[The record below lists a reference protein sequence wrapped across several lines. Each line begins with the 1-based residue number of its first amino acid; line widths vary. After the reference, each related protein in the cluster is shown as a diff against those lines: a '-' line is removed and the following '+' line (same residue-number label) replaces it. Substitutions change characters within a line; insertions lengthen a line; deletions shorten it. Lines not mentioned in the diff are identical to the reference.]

1 MDIMDTD
8 ELLFAP
14 EEKNESFGTSWI
26 VLIVDDDIEVHSFT
40 KLALHDFTYDRKPL
54 HFLSAYSAKE
64 ATEILKHHDDIAV
77 ILLDV
82 VMETDTAGLDLVE
95 IIRYRFNNTMVRI
108 IIRTGQPGAAPER
121 YVIDHYD
128 INDYKEKTELTTDR
142 LYTTIR
148 SALSQYKQIIELL
161 NKKNEIYATLITDSL
176 TGLGNRVK
184 LNYDLDTEKPMSLI
198 LLNIDSFSM
207 INDVYGFEVGDQM
220 LLQFAKILRDT
231 SSSICKIYRLEAD
244 IYAILTSYTEV
255 QDIQKEVLLIQSSI
269 TKNSFLINGIE
280 HRINVTMGVVK
291 HDMGNMIQKAEI
303 ALREARKMSRN
314 RVQVYS
320 DDLAV
325 ITQIKENTKWTKWLK
340 DALDHDKLIAY
351 FQPIVDC
358 KTGMI
363 VKYETLVRLEHDGVI
378 YTPFLFLG
386 TARYAGLLHQ
396 ITQRMFD
403 QACAKFADNTLGFTI
418 NITDQDLLE
427 EDFVEFIEQT
437 RIHYGIEADRIYF
450 EILEESSIL
459 TNPLAERHLNRL
471 TEMGYHLCLDDF
483 GVQCS
488 NFAQL
493 GNLNLAIVKID
504 GIYIKD
510 IDVNQKSQ
518 VVTES
523 ILFFTSKIGVKT
535 VAEFVHSAQVYEIV
549 KSMGIDYAQGYFLGE
564 PKPDLI

>member
-1 MDIMDTD
+1 MDAD

-14 EEKNESFGTSWI
+14 EKEETLPEARWK
-26 VLIVDDDIEVHSFT
+26 VLIVDDDSEVHSFT
-40 KLALHDFTYDRKPL
+40 KLALHDFIYERKPL
-54 HFLSAYSAKE
+54 QFLSAYSASE
-64 ATEILKHHDDIAV
+64 AIEILKNYDDIAI

-95 IIRYRFNNTMVRI
+95 TIRFRFNNMMVRI
-108 IIRTGQPGAAPER
+108 IIRTGQPGVAPER

-161 NKKNEIYATLITDSL
+161 NKKNEIYNTLITDSL

-184 LNYDLDTEKPMSLI
+184 LNYDLDNDEPMSLI

-220 LLQFAKILRDT
+220 LLQFADILLHT
-231 SSSICKIYRLEAD
+231 SSSDCGVYRLEAD
-244 IYAILTSYTEV
+244 IYALLTCHKTA
-255 QDIQKEVLLIQSSI
+255 QDIQKEVVAIRNSI
-269 TKNSFLINGIE
+269 TKNSFLINGLE
-280 HRINVTMGVVK
+280 HRINVTMGVVE
-291 HDMGNMIQKAEI
+291 HDIGNMIQKAEI

-314 RVQVYS
+314 RIQVYS

-340 DALDHDKLIAY
+340 DALDNDKLIAY
-351 FQPIVDC
+351 YQPIVEC
-358 KTGMI
+358 KSGLI
-363 VKYETLVRLEHDGVI
+363 VKYETLVRLERDGVI
-378 YTPFLFLG
+378 YTPPLFLP
-386 TARYAGLLHQ
+386 TARYAGLLYQ
-396 ITQRMFD
+396 ITQKMFD
-403 QACAKFADNTLGFTI
+403 QACAKFANNTLGFTI

-427 EDFVEFIEQT
+427 EKFVEFIEQT
-437 RIHYGIEADRIYF
+437 RLQYKIESDRIYF
-450 EILEESSIL
+450 EILEDNSIL
-459 TNPLAERHLNRL
+459 TNPIAEKHLNEL
-471 TEMGYHLCLDDF
+471 TSLGYHLCLDDF

-493 GNLNLAIVKID
+493 GNLDLDIVKID
-504 GIYIKD
+504 GTYIKD
-510 IDVNQKSQ
+510 IDCNDKSRT
-518 VVTES
+518 VTET
-523 ILFFTSKIGVKT
+523 ILFFTHKIEVKT
-535 VAEFVHSAQVYEIV
+535 VAEFVHSSQVYDII

-564 PKPDLI
+564 PSPELL

>member
-1 MDIMDTD
+1 MSED

-14 EEKNESFGTSWI
+14 EEKDESSDTPWI
-26 VLIVDDDIEVHSFT
+26 VLIVDDDTEVHSFT
-40 KLALHDFTYDRKPL
+40 KLALHDFTYERKPL
-54 HFLSAYSAKE
+54 QFLSAYSAAE
-64 ATEILKHHDDIAV
+64 ATELLKQHDNIAI

-82 VMETDTAGLDLVE
+82 VMETDRAGLDLVE
-95 IIRYRFNNTMVRI
+95 TIRYRLNNTTVRI
-108 IIRTGQPGAAPER
+108 IIRTGQPGVAPER

-161 NKKNEIYATLITDSL
+161 NKKNEIYTTLITDSL

-184 LNYDLDTEKPMSLI
+184 LNYDLDTDEPMSLI
-198 LLNIDSFSM
+198 LLNIDAFSM

-220 LLQFAKILRDT
+220 LLQFADILRRT
-231 SSSICKIYRLEAD
+231 SGSECGIYRLEAD
-244 IYAILTSYTEV
+244 IYAILTCHKRI
-255 QDIQKEVLLIQSSI
+255 QDIQKEVLFIQSSI
-269 TKNSFLINGIE
+269 TKNSFLINDIE
-280 HRINVTMGVVK
+280 HRINVTMGVVE

-325 ITQIKENTKWTKWLK
+325 ISQIKENTKWTKWLK
-340 DALDHDKLIAY
+340 DALDNDKLIAY

-358 KTGMI
+358 KSGLI
-363 VKYETLVRLEHDGVI
+363 VKYETLVRLEHEGVI
-378 YTPFLFLG
+378 YTPYLFLG
-386 TARYAGLLHQ
+386 TARYAGLLYQ

-403 QACAKFADNTLGFTI
+403 QACAMFADNTLDFTI

-427 EDFVEFIEQT
+427 EKFVEFIEQT
-437 RIHYGIEADRIYF
+437 RIRYGIKTDRIYF
-450 EILEESSIL
+450 EILEDSNIL
-459 TNPLAERHLNRL
+459 ANPVAEKHLNQL
-471 TEMGYHLCLDDF
+471 TELGYHLCLDDF

-493 GNLNLAIVKID
+493 GNLNLDIVKID

-510 IDVNQKSQ
+510 IDVNKKSQ
-518 VVTES
+518 TITES
-523 ILFFTSKIGVKT
+523 ILFFTHKIGVKT

-549 KSMGIDYAQGYFLGE
+549 KSMGVDYAQGYFLGE

>member
-1 MDIMDTD
+1 MLED

-14 EEKNESFGTSWI
+14 EEKIESYTAPWV
-26 VLIVDDDIEVHSFT
+26 VLIVDDDAEVHSFT
-40 KLALHDFTYDRKPL
+40 KLALHDFTYERKPL
-54 HFLSAYSAKE
+54 QFFSAYSASE
-64 ATEILKHHDDIAV
+64 ATEILKQHDDIAI

-82 VMETDTAGLDLVE
+82 VMESETAGLDLVE
-95 IIRYRFNNTMVRI
+95 TIRYRFNNTTVRI

-184 LNYDLDTEKPMSLI
+184 LNYDLDTQEPMSLI

-220 LLQFAKILRDT
+220 LLQFADILRRT
-231 SSSICKIYRLEAD
+231 SGSECGIYRLEAD
-244 IYAILTSYTEV
+244 IYAILTCHKRI
-255 QDIQKEVLLIQSSI
+255 QDIQKEVMFIRNSI
-269 TKNSFLINGIE
+269 TQNSFHINEIE
-280 HRINVTMGVVK
+280 HRINVTIGVVE

-325 ITQIKENTKWTKWLK
+325 ISQIKENTKWTKWLK
-340 DALDHDKLIAY
+340 DALDNDKLIAY

-358 KTGMI
+358 KSGLI
-363 VKYETLVRLEHDGVI
+363 VKYETLVRLEHEGVI
-378 YTPFLFLG
+378 YTPYLFLS
-386 TARYAGLLHQ
+386 TARYAGLLYQ

-403 QACAKFADNTLGFTI
+403 KACAAFADNTLGFTI

-427 EDFVEFIEQT
+427 EKFVEFIEQT
-437 RIHYGIEADRIYF
+437 RIRYGINSDRIYF

-459 TNPLAERHLNRL
+459 TNPLAEKHLNQL
-471 TEMGYHLCLDDF
+471 TQLGYHLCLDDF

-493 GNLNLAIVKID
+493 GNLDLDIVKID

-510 IDVNQKSQ
+510 IDINKKSQ
-518 VVTES
+518 TVTES
-523 ILFFTSKIGVKT
+523 ILFFTHKIGVKT

-549 KSMGIDYAQGYFLGE
+549 KSMGVDYAQGYFLGE
-564 PKPDLI
+564 PKPDLVQ

>member
-1 MDIMDTD
+1 MSDD

-14 EEKNESFGTSWI
+14 EEEVTLSEAPWT
-26 VLIVDDDIEVHSFT
+26 VLIVDDDTEVHSFT
-40 KLALHDFTYDRKPL
+40 KLALHDFSYERKPL
-54 HFLSAYSAKE
+54 RFLSAYNTAE
-64 ATEILKHHDDIAV
+64 ATELLKQHDDIAV
-77 ILLDV
+77 ILLDI

-95 IIRYRFNNTMVRI
+95 TIRYHFNNATVRI
-108 IIRTGQPGAAPER
+108 IIRTGQPGVAPER

-148 SALSQYKQIIELL
+148 SALSQYKQIVELL
-161 NKKNEIYATLITDSL
+161 NKKNEIYTALITDSL

-184 LNYDLDTEKPMSLI
+184 LNYDLDTDEPMSLV

-207 INDVYGFEVGDQM
+207 INDVYGFEIGDQM
-220 LLQFAKILRDT
+220 LLQFADILRRT
-231 SSSICKIYRLEAD
+231 SGSECGIYRLEAD
-244 IYAILTSYTEV
+244 IYAILTCNKKIV
-255 QDIQKEVLLIQSSI
+255 DIQKEVLFIQSSI
-269 TKNSFLINGIE
+269 TQNSFLINGIE
-280 HRINVTMGVVK
+280 HRINVTMGVVE

-314 RVQVYS
+314 RVQMYS

-325 ITQIKENTKWTKWLK
+325 ISQIKENTKWTKWLK
-340 DALDHDKLIAY
+340 DALDNNKLIAY
-351 FQPIVDC
+351 YQPIVEC
-358 KTGMI
+358 KSGLI
-363 VKYETLVRLEHDGVI
+363 VKYETLVRLEHEGVI
-378 YTPFLFLG
+378 YTPYLFLS
-386 TARYAGLLHQ
+386 TARYAGLLYQ

-403 QACAKFADNTLGFTI
+403 QACAKFANNTLGFTI

-427 EDFVEFIEQT
+427 ENFVTFIEET
-437 RIHYGIEADRIYF
+437 RTRYGIETDRIYF
-450 EILEESSIL
+450 EILEDSSIL
-459 TNPLAERHLNRL
+459 TNPIAEKHLHEL
-471 TEMGYHLCLDDF
+471 TELGYHLCLDDF

-493 GNLNLAIVKID
+493 GNLELDIVKID

-510 IDVNQKSQ
+510 IDVNKKSQ

-523 ILFFTSKIGVKT
+523 ILFFTSKIGVNT
-535 VAEFVHSAQVYEIV
+535 VAEFVHSPQVYEIV
-549 KSMGIDYAQGYFLGE
+549 KAMGVDYAQGYFLGE

>member
-1 MDIMDTD
+1 MSED

-14 EEKNESFGTSWI
+14 EEKEASAETPWT
-26 VLIVDDDIEVHSFT
+26 VMIVDDDAEVHSFT
-40 KLALHDFTYDRKPL
+40 KLALHDFTFERKSL
-54 HFLSAYSAKE
+54 RFLSAYSAAE
-64 ATEILKHHDDIAV
+64 ATEILQKHDDIAV

-82 VMETDTAGLDLVE
+82 VMESETAGLDLVE
-95 IIRYRFNNTMVRI
+95 TIRYHFNNTTVRI
-108 IIRTGQPGAAPER
+108 IIRTGQPGVAPER

-148 SALSQYKQIIELL
+148 SALSQYKQIVELL

-184 LNYDLDTEKPMSLI
+184 LNYDLDTDKPMSLV
-198 LLNIDSFSM
+198 LLNIDAFSM

-220 LLQFAKILRDT
+220 LLQFGKILRDT
-231 SSSICKIYRLEAD
+231 SGPTCTVYRLEAD
-244 IYAILTSYTEV
+244 IFAVLTNHKEI
-255 QDIQKEVLLIQSSI
+255 QDVQKEVFRIQSSI

-280 HRINVTMGVVK
+280 HRINVTMGVVE
-291 HDMGNMIQKAEI
+291 HDIGNMIQKAEI

-320 DDLAV
+320 DTLAV
-325 ITQIKENTKWTKWLK
+325 IAQIKENTKWTKWLK

-351 FQPIVDC
+351 FQPIVEC
-358 KTGMI
+358 KTGSI
-363 VKYETLVRLEHDGVI
+363 IKYETLVRLEHDGVI
-378 YTPFLFLG
+378 YTPYLFLA
-386 TARYAGLLHQ
+386 TARYAGLLYQ

-403 QACAKFADNTLGFTI
+403 QACAKFASNTLGFTI
-418 NITDQDLLE
+418 NITDQDLIE
-427 EDFVEFIEQT
+427 SGFVDFIELT
-437 RIHYGIEADRIYF
+437 RTRYGIEADRIYF
-450 EILEESSIL
+450 EILEDSSIL
-459 TNPLAERHLNRL
+459 ANPIAEKHLNEL
-471 TEMGYHLCLDDF
+471 TALGYHLCLDDF

-493 GNLNLAIVKID
+493 GNLDLDIVKID

-510 IDVNQKSQ
+510 IDVNKKSQ

-523 ILFFTSKIGVKT
+523 ILFFTHKIGVKT

-549 KSMGIDYAQGYFLGE
+549 KAMGIDYAQGYFLGE
-564 PKPDLI
+564 PKPDLVQ